1 MALDTVVRHEA
12 FNWMEPDMDKM
23 TSASHTDFLLG
34 LVSRS
39 VGREPQITLFSEAID
54 LRSHRR
60 FIVPDGPGV
69 AVCPPN
75 MVRHPEMM
83 EEDAERW
90 DGLA

>member
-1 MALDTVVRHEA
+1 
-12 FNWMEPDMDKM
+12 MDKM
-23 TSASHTDFLLG
+23 TSASQTDFLLG

-54 LRSHRR
+54 VRVRGR
-60 FIVPDGPGV
+60 FALPDGPGV
-69 AVCPPN
+69 AIQPPSG
-75 MVRHPEMM
+75 VTHPEMM